1 MSQYTVSLSF
11 LRTFQ
16 LENDTDISYVD
27 RTATGSSDV
36 GQDSYFDNFT
46 IMQQFERLLK
56 LLEFKEQYKNL
67 VIECVVDNLR
77 MHSAKLYSLLNF
89 GKSIETRCL
98 VDKIEY
104 TDAQEKQKIANCYF
118 QDGPNR
124 RMSNGLL
131 NMAEEFK
138 VKLPSKIKL
147 EKLRT
152 ALSDGPA
159 FKTASFYTLINLLKL
174 LMCKIAYRFFELE

>member
-16 LENDTDISYVD
+16 LENDTDISYMD
-27 RTATGSSDV
+27 RTPTGSSDV

-56 LLEFKEQYKNL
+56 LLEFKEQYQNL

-77 MHSAKLYSLLNF
+77 MHSAKLYSLLDF
-89 GKSIETRCL
+89 GKSVETRCP

-104 TDAQEKQKIANCYF
+104 TDTQRK
-118 QDGPNR
+118 
-124 RMSNGLL
+124 
-131 NMAEEFK
+131 
-138 VKLPSKIKL
+138 
-147 EKLRT
+147 
-152 ALSDGPA
+152 
-159 FKTASFYTLINLLKL
+159 
-174 LMCKIAYRFFELE
+174 